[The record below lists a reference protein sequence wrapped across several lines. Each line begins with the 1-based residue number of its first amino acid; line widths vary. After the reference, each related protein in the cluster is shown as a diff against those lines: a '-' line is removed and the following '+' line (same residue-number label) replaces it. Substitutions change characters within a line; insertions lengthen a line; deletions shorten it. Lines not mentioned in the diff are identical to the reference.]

1 VVGERVEPVLWRPY
15 SLRGT
20 TFRNRAWLSPM
31 CQYSSRDGF
40 PTEWHRTHYPS
51 RAAGGAGLVMF
62 EATAVSPV
70 GRISPLDAGLWSPE
84 LAEAYRP
91 ITAAVAAAGAVP
103 GVQLAHAGR
112 TASTRAPWHGRGW
125 IPHQEGGWTT
135 IGPSPIPFEGHPAP
149 VAMSTVD
156 IDRLVADFV
165 RATHLAVH
173 AGFGVIE
180 LHAAHGYLLHQFL
193 SPLSNRRTDH
203 FGGDPAGRMRLPL
216 AVVDAVRRAWPA
228 DRPLFV
234 RVSAT
239 DWVEGGWTL
248 AESVVFAKELAARG
262 VDLVDVSSGGTA
274 ADATV
279 PVGPRYQVPL
289 AAEIRRQAGVPV
301 GAVGLLETPDA
312 AIEVLAAGDADAV
325 FVGRPM
331 LRDPYWALRAPDAPG
346 AAWPVQY
353 HRAI

>member
-1 VVGERVEPVLWRPY
+1 
-15 SLRGT
+15 
-20 TFRNRAWLSPM
+20 
-31 CQYSSRDGF
+31 
-40 PTEWHRTHYPS
+40 
-51 RAAGGAGLVMF
+51 
-62 EATAVSPV
+62 
-70 GRISPLDAGLWSPE
+70 
-84 LAEAYRP
+84 
-91 ITAAVAAAGAVP
+91 
-103 GVQLAHAGR
+103 
-112 TASTRAPWHGRGW
+112 
-125 IPHQEGGWTT
+125 
-135 IGPSPIPFEGHPAP
+135 
-149 VAMSTVD
+149 MSTVD
-156 IDRLVADFV
+156 IDRLVTDFV
-165 RATHLAVH
+165 RATQLAVH

-216 AVVDAVRRAWPA
+216 TVVDAVRRAWPA

-279 PVGPRYQVPL
+279 PVGPQYQVPL

-312 AIEVLAAGDADAV
+312 AIEVLTAGNADAI

-331 LRDPYWALRAPDAPG
+331 LRDPYWALRAPDAPR
-346 AAWPVQY
+346 AAWPAQY